1 MSKIKLYNISKSYK
15 NKTVLK
21 DVTIEFNS
29 NNIYMIVGGNGS
41 GKSTL
46 LKIIIGLIKPDY
58 GKVEK
63 DKLKIG
69 YVPERYLLPEYI
81 KIKEY
86 LYILGSIRKVN
97 KNILNKRIDELL
109 KEWELYDVKE
119 YKLKQLSKGMLQKVV
134 ILQAL
139 IHDPDVYIFDEAL
152 NGLDIK
158 MQEKLIKCIYNLKQ
172 NNKIIIITS
181 HYPKMYEEFVDIVYE
196 IDNFNLKSYCD

>member
-109 KEWELYDVKE
+109 KEWELYDYKE

-172 NNKIIIITS
+172 DNKIIIITS

-196 IDNFNLKSYCD
+196 IDNFNLKGYRD

>member
-63 DKLKIG
+63 DNLIIG

-196 IDNFNLKSYCD
+196 IDNFNLKGYCD